1 MLATHAAASPFVS
14 FGSAHRIVIAVTFV
28 LPLGLAALV
37 RAARSSALARAI
49 LLVFAAELAATWAL
63 WYWLIVSRGWVSLA
77 TILPMDLCD
86 WGAIAALVTLIWP
99 NQRSYELGWF
109 WALSGTVQALLTPDL
124 AFDFP
129 DLRFIV
135 FFAFHGGA
143 IASVLYL
150 TFGLRMRP
158 WPASLPRVA
167 AWSLAYFL
175 SALALNAVLH
185 TNFGYLRAKPAH
197 PSLLD
202 YLGPWPIYVFA
213 LFGLGLLYIL
223 VLYAPFFLS
232 DAVRKARQGDTGR

>member
-1 MLATHAAASPFVS
+1 MLATHPAADPFVL
-14 FGSAHRIVIAVTFV
+14 FGTAHLTAIALTFV
-28 LPLGLAALV
+28 LPLGFAVLV
-37 RAARSSALARAI
+37 RTTQSPALARGI
-49 LLVFAAELAATWAL
+49 RLFFAAELAATWGL
-63 WYWLIVSRGWVSLA
+63 WYWLIVSQGWVSLT

-86 WGAIAALVTLIWP
+86 WAAIAALATLIRP
-99 NQRSYELGWF
+99 NQQSYELGWF
-109 WALSGTVQALLTPDL
+109 WALSGTLQALLTPDV
-124 AFDFP
+124 AYDFP

-150 TFGLRMRP
+150 TLGLRMRP
-158 WPASLPRVA
+158 WPASIPRVV

-185 TNFGYLRAKPAH
+185 TNFGYLRAKPTH

-202 YLGPWPIYVFA
+202 YMGPWPIYLFG

-223 VLYAPFFLS
+223 VLYAPFFLA
-232 DAVRKARQGDTGR
+232 DAVGKARRDDSRR